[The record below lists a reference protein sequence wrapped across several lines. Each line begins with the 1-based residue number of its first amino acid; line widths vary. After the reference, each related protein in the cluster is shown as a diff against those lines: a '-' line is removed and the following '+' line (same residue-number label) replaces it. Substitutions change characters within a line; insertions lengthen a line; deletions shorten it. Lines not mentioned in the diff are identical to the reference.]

1 MARTT
6 IDIDNRLIQEGLKLT
21 RLSTKKELVNYALA
35 ELIRHAKRKNMLKLE
50 GKVQW
55 EGNLSE
61 MRANRG

>member
-21 RLSTKKELVNYALA
+21 RLRTKKELVNHALA
-35 ELIRHAKRKNMLKLE
+35 ELIRHAKRKNIQKLA
-50 GKVQW
+50 GKVEW